1 MTFASGHA
9 VPPADLRNVRW
20 VSHCRDLVQLPVRFE
35 QRIVIRTEM
44 SRGALPVNGGVEQ
57 AADVGARD
65 RAAMHAEA
73 DQATRELVHDHEHPV
88 TPEHRSTRTE
98 RGPLSR
104 GCRWCGR

>member
-1 MTFASGHA
+1 
-9 VPPADLRNVRW
+9 
-20 VSHCRDLVQLPVRFE
+20 VRFE

-65 RAAMHAEA
+65 GAAMHAEA

-88 TPEHRSTRTE
+88 APEHDRLASKEVHAPEAVGGVADE
-98 RGPLSR
+98 RQPRAPAPS
-104 GCRWCGR
+104 